1 MGSSNTPTAVHV
13 VASYYHNWVNL
24 RLCGPPIARMCCS
37 SIWFLVQF
45 LFSIVLFYAS
55 I

>member
-1 MGSSNTPTAVHV
+1 MILFELEQKLKAEIEMEKKKI
-13 VASYYHNWVNL
+13 YIY
-24 RLCGPPIARMCCS
+24 IYICCS

-45 LFSIVLFYAS
+45 GFSIVLFYAN